1 MIRFAPAN
9 GSGDLGMVDPGDMW
23 PEPHYNAGGRKHL
36 HALGVIAVTYRA
48 FQRNM
53 DDIYKFYLRKQKV
66 PDALM
71 NAYYFS
77 LDEGNRVSVLKGVC
91 KEYETDPKIFALVE
105 NLAEYFY
112 WCKNCRDELVHAE
125 QYPALFGGASDTITL
140 TKRIGKT
147 DPKTGYVALSLQ
159 RIRGIADKIETGKQ
173 QCVTVRIYLRW
184 RGIPAGERRHS
195 PLRFHMPESL
205 PEILRVPKPLKLS
218 LSPPDFP
225 LPGYLRKPSQG

>member
-1 MIRFAPAN
+1 
-9 GSGDLGMVDPGDMW
+9 MVDPGDMW

-147 DPKTGYVALSLQ
+147 DPKTGYVALCKRRSNNPSLKRPVSRSRRSKNPSVDSLFALSWQ
-159 RIRGIADKIETGKQ
+159 RAGDEGRGRLFEGSACGS
-173 QCVTVRIYLRW
+173 Y
-184 RGIPAGERRHS
+184 
-195 PLRFHMPESL
+195 
-205 PEILRVPKPLKLS
+205 
-218 LSPPDFP
+218 
-225 LPGYLRKPSQG
+225 